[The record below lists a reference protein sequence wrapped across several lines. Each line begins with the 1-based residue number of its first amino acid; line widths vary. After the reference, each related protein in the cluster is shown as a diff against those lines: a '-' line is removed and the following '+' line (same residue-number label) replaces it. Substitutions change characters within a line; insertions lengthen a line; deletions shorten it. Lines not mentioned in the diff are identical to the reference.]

1 MSDRDDNDLSACETV
16 NDLIRESGHERA
28 TGVAIGGYCRP
39 DSGTRL
45 DTRDG
50 GADRVEEYAAEAG
63 DCEPRTIAQLGAT
76 PCWPVRWCG
85 PSPSENLALDP
96 APHVI
101 PGLDPNRAG
110 LDGRDPP
117 FDLDVPGRFG
127 IRVRRAVQAAKELSS
142 NLRSSIG
149 IQAQRF
155 GKNGSSGV
163 RHVLDSTATSLRD
176 ARPTGTMPA
185 ARVTSGRPSIPRD
198 DESGNG
204 PRKRC
209 KTRAMIPRETVA
221 RGDLA
226 PRNRGCP

>member
-63 DCEPRTIAQLGAT
+63 TASLVPSHSLAQLRAGRCDGADRHRPRISRSILRLT
-76 PCWPVRWCG
+76 SSQDSTRTVPAWMAATRRSISTFQAASASGSGG
-85 PSPSENLALDP
+85 PSRLP
-96 APHVI
+96 
-101 PGLDPNRAG
+101 
-110 LDGRDPP
+110 
-117 FDLDVPGRFG
+117 
-127 IRVRRAVQAAKELSS
+127 
-142 NLRSSIG
+142 RSS
-149 IQAQRF
+149 A
-155 GKNGSSGV
+155 
-163 RHVLDSTATSLRD
+163 ATSARASTSRRNASARTARAAFVMSRFYRD
-176 ARPTGTMPA
+176 QSSRRPPTGTMPA